1 VSSEVA
7 LPISFPSP
15 DLSASSDSD
24 SLGRFPVLLT
34 PYCARSLLS
43 ASSFGVRFSA
53 SELSVSFDD
62 GVFSRFFRILRPG
75 ELDFSIEFVMRF
87 TVGNGFTFTRVR
99 FVARIRLGVLFG
111 DFLPLANFGLEVL
124 RLLSFFN
131 RILDFVPEMAGLISC
146 LRVIIRQGFTIGLT
160 FQDFLQF
167 DGNLTA
173 PNLKWCVKWILA
185 NLLIPLG
192 SLGVHQ

>member
-1 VSSEVA
+1 MSSEVA
-7 LPISFPSP
+7 LSISFPSP
-15 DLSASSDSD
+15 DSSASSDSD

-34 PYCARSLLS
+34 PYFARSLLS

-87 TVGNGFTFTRVR
+87 TVGNGFTFTCVR

-131 RILDFVPEMAGLISC
+131 RILNFVPVMAGLISC
-146 LRVIIRQGFTIGLT
+146 LRVIIRQGFTISLT
-160 FQDFLQF
+160 FQDLLRCLFLDLF
-167 DGNLTA
+167 STILSF
-173 PNLKWCVKWILA
+173 VKIFGMYVLFYT
-185 NLLIPLG
+185 L
-192 SLGVHQ
+192 